1 MAKYLNPKADL
12 TFKKVFGEHKD
23 LSTRFAALYGYPQR
37 LMNDKYVVMFLKD
50 YADSL
55 PIECLLNSLDKY
67 WDQISRERTAV
78 NAAER
83 KGRVEGRAEGRV
95 EEKVEIAKKLKTANQ
110 ELSFISQITGLS
122 ENEIELL

>member
-37 LMNDKYVVMFLKD
+37 FMNDKYVVMFLKD

-83 KGRVEGRAEGRV
+83 KGRAEGRV

-122 ENEIELL
+122 EHEIELL

>member
-1 MAKYLNPKADL
+1 MSKYLNPKADL

-23 LSTRFAALYGYPQR
+23 LSTRFAALYGYPQWF
-37 LMNDKYVVMFLKD
+37 MNDKYVVTFLEN

-55 PIECLLNSLDKY
+55 SLECLLNSLDKY

-83 KGRVEGRAEGRV
+83 KGRAEGEQQKAV
-95 EEKVEIAKKLKTANQ
+95 AIARKMKAKNFSI
-110 ELSFISQITGLS
+110 EDIIEMTGLS
-122 ENEIELL
+122 VDVIVSL

>member
-50 YADSL
+50 YV
-55 PIECLLNSLDKY
+55 
-67 WDQISRERTAV
+67 SRCFYQRTSKRHLHERHEFLYD
-78 NAAER
+78 NF
-83 KGRVEGRAEGRV
+83 
-95 EEKVEIAKKLKTANQ
+95 
-110 ELSFISQITGLS
+110 S
-122 ENEIELL
+122 